1 MNADKIKLI
10 QRIQKQNKER
20 IGKIN
25 QMLQVKNEWI
35 QKLLG
40 EKNEIEKEI

>member
-35 QKLLG
+35 QKLMG